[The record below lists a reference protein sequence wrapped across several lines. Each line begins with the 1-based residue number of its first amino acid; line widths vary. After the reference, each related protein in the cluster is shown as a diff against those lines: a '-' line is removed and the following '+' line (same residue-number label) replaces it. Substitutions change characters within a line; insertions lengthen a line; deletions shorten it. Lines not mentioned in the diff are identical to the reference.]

1 MSKLKKYLFLT
12 FSITF
17 LSWGMIAVYTQIK
30 NIPFGSSIALY
41 ILYILGVIGPAI
53 AGITVSKRSDS
64 KEDFSMFL
72 KSCYQP
78 PKHLNWY
85 FYYRDRFSFFF
96 TSVFRSRR
104 RTNCTPSIY
113 TFTNSYFYLNWRFRG
128 NWMAGVYA
136 SRIDKKNTCFNKHIT
151 RKYCLDFFAFA
162 IVFHNW
168 NLSI

>member
-1 MSKLKKYLFLT
+1 MIEGEKSLSKLKKYLFLT

-85 FYYRDRFSFFF
+85 FYYRDRFSFSLLPYFVVGGEQIVPLQYILLQIPIF
-96 TSVFRSRR
+96 ILIGGLEEIGWRGYMLRELTKRIPALTSTLLV
-104 RTNCTPSIY
+104 SIVWI
-113 TFTNSYFYLNWRFRG
+113 FC
-128 NWMAGVYA
+128 
-136 SRIDKKNTCFNKHIT
+136 ICHCF
-151 RKYCLDFFAFA
+151 
-162 IVFHNW
+162 
-168 NLSI
+168 S